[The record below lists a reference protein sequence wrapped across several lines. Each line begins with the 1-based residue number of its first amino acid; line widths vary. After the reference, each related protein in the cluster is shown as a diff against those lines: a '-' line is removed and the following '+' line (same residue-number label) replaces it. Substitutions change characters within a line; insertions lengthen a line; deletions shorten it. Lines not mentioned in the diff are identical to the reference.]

1 MIGSKFAAA
10 FVKAQGQIEGAK
22 KGKRNPGFN
31 SKYADL
37 SACWDA
43 CRDALQENDIGI
55 IQLPVE
61 AGAGRVGLRTTLLHV
76 SGEAVEADFSMP
88 LKDATNPQAAGSALT
103 YARRYALCAAIGICP
118 EDDDGN
124 AAASA
129 GKAATPKGTTE
140 TVVKVVSPEF
150 WKSQFLA
157 AKNKEEQK
165 AVYFQLKNSAEVEPL
180 KSSLLT
186 EWGKEIKKNA

>member
-1 MIGSKFAAA
+1 MNVGSKFAAA
-10 FVKAQGQIEGAK
+10 FITAQGQIEGAK

-43 CRDALQENDIGI
+43 CRDALQENRIGV
-55 IQLPVE
+55 IQLPIE
-61 AGAGRVGLRTTLLHV
+61 AGAGRVGLRTSLLHE
-76 SGEAVEADFSMP
+76 SGEGLEADFSMP

-124 AAASA
+124 AAS
-129 GKAATPKGTTE
+129 KATKAEGATPAA
-140 TVVKVVSPEF
+140 VVSQPLD
-150 WKSQFLA
+150 WRKSFSN
-157 AKNKEEQK
+157 AKNKEDQK
-165 AVYFQLKNSAEVEPL
+165 VVYFNLKNSAEMEPL

-186 EWGKEIKKNA
+186 EWGKVIKGEVK

>member
-1 MIGSKFAAA
+1 MA
-10 FVKAQGQIEGAK
+10 FIKAQGTIEGAK

-43 CRDALQENDIGI
+43 CREALQENGIGI
-55 IQLPVE
+55 CQLPTE
-61 AGAGRVGLRTTLLHV
+61 AGPGRVGLRTALIHE
-76 SGEAVEADFSMP
+76 SGEGLEADFSMP
-88 LKDATNPQAAGSALT
+88 LKDSTNPQAAGSALT

-124 AAASA
+124 AAAKPLQASKGTAESA
-129 GKAATPKGTTE
+129 GKASVRPEYWRDSFTAATG
-140 TVVKVVSPEF
+140 
-150 WKSQFLA
+150 
-157 AKNKEEQK
+157 KEEKK
-165 AVYFQLKNSAEVEPL
+165 AVYFNLKNSAEMEPL

-186 EWGKEIKKNA
+186 EWGKAIKAL